1 MNNYEK
7 PSTTKN
13 KTVLVRLRDNY
24 SSEML
29 HRNDNKLI

>member
-7 PSTTKN
+7 PSTRKI
-13 KTVLVRLRDNY
+13 KLLVRLHDNY
-24 SSEML
+24 VSEML